1 MPDEKENKQG
11 KKDQQKKFEIN
22 SSDVAKIVLIV
33 IVVLVLIPV
42 WIWFLTIKNGSYNDG
57 DSGNTGYVVN
67 QKVFENTATY
77 AISKNEDEWGF
88 NIDLDT
94 TVDDIIRTLNDND
107 GVIDNYLSKANQK
120 EYLSAFIKAELITQ
134 YPDLRSVDK
143 IGTATDVGEFQ
154 GCIQIH
160 RLNYKNNTQILSYI
174 DYDTFDTYINSG
186 DDIVLDHFTLNSEGE
201 LVVAGWTRVTTNI
214 SSDVPGTENVQ
225 NKVEFEL
232 TPKAIPYKSAVEI
245 YSMPFDFLWALTVAT
260 SDEEF
265 SYNVAQLALKSKIII
280 TVHENLSVIE
290 SNNIEEYEIQEK
302 TIQKANLSV
311 TYNGNTSY
319 SEYNNT
325 IGPSNTTYTTNTN
338 IVSESCSIKV
348 DITYADTW
356 LYTCKNTYT
365 NEIPEDS
372 GKETFSPKHEVEDEE
387 VGVQKEENILID
399 NTLKANVQRALLD
412 YEEEICG
419 SAENLENAFLEGKI
433 TGSYYNI
440 SNKKYT
446 TKTSH
451 TMESKSK
458 TTYNKYTQQ
467 GIPDVDEK
475 KEKDVDMNNE
485 NFVSLLVK
493 APTAKSEMRRVP
505 SWLFSMLENSTKTA
519 DMIDIVKYLL
529 NETFEDD
536 IYDVSVS
543 FSFISLVQTKQ
554 IQGSST
560 ENFIKAWENDALWKY
575 ETNQTSSVPSKYI
588 TEDGLNYI
596 VYEDGSA
603 GHNNIAYGWATFI
616 SDSGNAKVNHPQYGG
631 GYYNHEE
638 KFESVGIDVKTLSTG
653 SLVDKEAATSV
664 FLDGILE
671 ECVEYVD
678 NYLKDNLPEY
688 EFSQAQKDAL
698 ISMRYQYGNLSN
710 SKSGFD
716 FANSYINSLNEDGS
730 INAEKLKANCTRF
743 NYTATRND
751 RKYANWL
758 LFTQEKYIDRSGEE
772 IQLGLLASAKKIHDY
787 MSDPEHLYYYCL
799 IGDEKSETKNK
810 HSAEGLSC
818 GLNISFEESKIPGE
832 NGYRLTCCATYVS
845 WVLIDCGYIE
855 NHSHNC
861 GGLEM
866 ELLSHNW
873 TKIENYDDLE
883 AGDIVFMD
891 TDGANNRDITHVQ
904 IYVGDGCWYNAGGN
918 SSIQKVEPYSDDVRS
933 EFVYAYR
940 KN

>member
-1 MPDEKENKQG
+1 MPDEKEKE
-11 KKDQQKKFEIN
+11 KKDKQIKFKIN
-22 SSDVAKIVLIV
+22 SDDVAKIILTILGV
-33 IVVLVLIPV
+33 ILLLTLIPAS
-42 WIWFLTIKNGSYNDG
+42 IWYITIDNGSYHEGN
-57 DSGNTGYVVN
+57 SGNTGYVVN
-67 QKVFENTATY
+67 QKVFENTTTHTIA
-77 AISKNEDEWGF
+77 KNGDEWGF
-88 NIDLDT
+88 NINLDT
-94 TVDDIIRTLNDND
+94 IVDDIIKTLNEND
-107 GVIDNYLSKANQK
+107 GTVDNYISTANQK

-134 YPDLRSVDK
+134 YPDLRSVEK
-143 IGTATDVGEFQ
+143 IGTPTNVGEFQ

-160 RLNYKNNTQILSYI
+160 RLNSENNTQILSYI

-186 DDIVLDHFTLNSEGE
+186 DAIALDHFTINSEGD

-225 NKVEFEL
+225 NKVEFQL
-232 TPKAIPYKSAVEI
+232 TSKAIPYKSAVEI

-290 SNNIEEYEIQEK
+290 SNNIEKYEIKEK
-302 TIQKANLSV
+302 TTQKANLSV

-319 SEYNNT
+319 SEYNKT
-325 IGPSNTTYTTNTN
+325 IGPSNTTYTTKTN
-338 IVSESCSIKV
+338 VVSESCSIKV

-356 LYTCKNTYT
+356 LYTCKNTYI

-372 GKETFSPKHEVEDEE
+372 GKETFSPKHEVEDED
-387 VGVQKEENILID
+387 VGVEKVENIPID
-399 NTLKANVQRALLD
+399 NAFNISAQQAL
-412 YEEEICG
+412 EEFKIDVCG
-419 SAENLENAFLEGKI
+419 SLGDIQSALINAKI
-433 TGSYYNI
+433 SNK

-467 GIPDVDEK
+467 GTPEVNEK
-475 KEKDVDMNNE
+475 IEKDVDMNNE
-485 NFVSLLVK
+485 NFVSLLTESQ
-493 APTAKSEMRRVP
+493 TAKSQLGSAA
-505 SWLFSMLENSTKTA
+505 SWLFSMLENSTKTT

-529 NETFEDD
+529 NKTFEKD

-543 FSFISLVQTKQ
+543 FNFISLVQTKQ

-560 ENFIKAWENDALWKY
+560 ENFIKAWENDVLWKY
-575 ETNQTSSVPSKYI
+575 ETNQISSVPTKYI

-638 KFESVGIDVKTLSTG
+638 KFEAVGIDVKTLSTG

-664 FLDGILE
+664 FLDGILD
-671 ECVEYVD
+671 ECVKYVD
-678 NYLKDNLPEY
+678 NYLKNNLPEY

-716 FANSYINSLNEDGS
+716 FAKSYINSLNEDGS
-730 INAEKLKANCTRF
+730 INAEKLKANCSRF
-743 NYTATRND
+743 NYTATKND

-772 IQLGLLASAKKIHDY
+772 IQLGLLSSAKKIHDY

-810 HSAEGLSC
+810 HLAESLSC
-818 GLNISFEESKIPGE
+818 GLNHSFEESKIPGK

-855 NHSHNC
+855 KHSHNC
-861 GGLEM
+861 GGLEK
-866 ELLSHNW
+866 ELVSHIW

-904 IYVGDGCWYNAGGN
+904 IYVGDGQWYNAGGN
-918 SSIQKVEPYSDDVRS
+918 SSIHKVEPYSDDVRS

>member
-1 MPDEKENKQG
+1 MQEEKEKEKKKIKSTFG
-11 KKDQQKKFEIN
+11 KKADF
-22 SSDVAKIVLIV
+22 ALIV
-33 IVVLVLIPV
+33 VIAVILVCLFLLPP
-42 WIWFLTIKNGSYNDG
+42 WIWFITIKNGSYKEG
-57 DSGNTGYVVN
+57 DWGNPGYVVD
-67 QKVFENTATY
+67 QKVFQNTETQT
-77 AISKNEDEWGF
+77 ISKNEDEWGI
-88 NIDLDT
+88 NINLDAA
-94 TVDDIIRTLNDND
+94 VDDIIKTINENNGNVHDYISEAKQR
-107 GVIDNYLSKANQK
+107 

-134 YPDLRSVDK
+134 YPDLRSTDK
-143 IGTATDVGEFQ
+143 IGTPTEAGEFQ

-160 RLNYKNNTQILSYI
+160 RLNSENNTQILSYI
-174 DYDTFDTYINSG
+174 DFETFDTYINSNNANA
-186 DDIVLDHFTLNSEGE
+186 LDHFTLNSDGD

-214 SSDVPGTENVQ
+214 SSNVPETENVQ

-245 YSMPFDFLWALTVAT
+245 YSMPFDFLWALTVST
-260 SDEEF
+260 SDEDF
-265 SYNVAQLALKSKIII
+265 CYNLAQLALKSKIII

-290 SNNIEEYEIQEK
+290 NNNTETYEIEEK

-319 SEYNNT
+319 SQYNKT
-325 IGPSNTTYTTNTN
+325 INPSNTTNTTNTS
-338 IVSESCSIKV
+338 IMTESCVIKV

-365 NEIPEDS
+365 NEVPEDS
-372 GKETFSPKHEVEDEE
+372 GKEVIVPKHDVEDEE
-387 VGVQKEENILID
+387 VGVPKEENLLID
-399 NTLKANVQRALLD
+399 NSLKVKVQKALLD
-412 YEEEICG
+412 YEEKICG
-419 SAENLENAFLEGKI
+419 SAENFENAFLEGKI
-433 TGSYYNI
+433 KGSYYNL

-475 KEKDVDMNNE
+475 TEKDVEIGNE
-485 NFVSLLVK
+485 NFVSLLNESSI
-493 APTAKSEMRRVP
+493 AKSRMRNEA
-505 SWLFSMLENSTKTA
+505 SWLFSMMKNSSKTA

-529 NETFEDD
+529 NITFEKD
-536 IYDVSVS
+536 IYNVSLT
-543 FSFISLVQTKQ
+543 FNFKSLIQTKQ
-554 IQGSST
+554 IKGSST
-560 ENFIKAWENDALWKY
+560 ENFIKAWENGLLWKY
-575 ETNQTSSVPSKYI
+575 ETNRSTTVPTKYI
-588 TEDGLNYI
+588 TEDGLNYV

-616 SDSGNAKVNHPQYGG
+616 SDSDNAKVNHPQYGG

-638 KFESVGIDVKTLSTG
+638 AFGEVGIDVKNLSEG
-653 SLVDKEAATSV
+653 ALVDKETAMSV
-664 FLDGILE
+664 FVNKILP

-678 NYLKDNLPEY
+678 NYLKNNLPEY

-716 FANSYINSLNEDGS
+716 FARSYINSLNDDGS
-730 INAEKLKANCTRF
+730 INAEKLKVNCTRF
-743 NYTATRND
+743 NYSAMVND

-758 LFTQEKYIDRSGEE
+758 LFTQEKYIDRDGEE
-772 IQLGLLASAKKIHDY
+772 FQLGLLPSAKKIHDY

-799 IGDEKSETKNK
+799 ADGSESEVNK
-810 HSAEGLSC
+810 HRAAGLSC
-818 GLNISFEESKIPGE
+818 GLNHSFEESKIPGKS
-832 NGYRLTCCATYVS
+832 GYRLTCCATYVS

-855 NHSHNC
+855 NHYHGSNALKAE
-861 GGLEM
+861 LES
-866 ELLSHNW
+866 LKW
-873 TKIENYDDLE
+873 TEVNNYDDLE

-891 TDGANNRDITHVQ
+891 TKGSNNGVITHVQ

-918 SSIQKVEPYSDDVRS
+918 KSIQRVEPSSANKRA
-933 EFVYAYR
+933 EFVCAYR